1 MLLYSILVCIQLC
14 LHVYMYVL
22 YCSHTHCHLTHPGT
36 NFRTPLTCLPLHLL
50 VQLHLHRQNTTG
62 VQIKLDTGGEK
73 DMRRFS
79 YEETCTRYVL
89 VQLVR

>member
-22 YCSHTHCHLTHPGT
+22 YCSHTHRHLTRPGT

-50 VQLHLHRQNTTG
+50 VQLHLHCQNATG

-79 YEETCTRYVL
+79 YEETCTRYM
-89 VQLVR
+89 